1 MTAIDETP
9 SSMSP
14 GTPSDPTAPAPA
26 TRKIRVLVVDDHPLV
41 RVGLRTVINAESD
54 MEVVAEAG
62 DGPSAIAS
70 YTELKPDIT
79 LMDLRM
85 PGMSGPEII
94 TQIRALAPDANV
106 IVLTTYDADE
116 DVYRAVQAGARGY
129 LLKGT
134 FAEGM
139 LDAIRHVN
147 AGRRLMAP
155 EVAARLAD
163 RVSSPSLTAR
173 EVTVLELVAKGMS
186 NREIGAALFLSEDTI
201 KTHLRRIYAKMG
213 VGDRTE
219 AALLAVQR
227 GVVKLR

>member
-1 MTAIDETP
+1 VSQETT
-9 SSMSP
+9 
-14 GTPSDPTAPAPA
+14 TPLSGPAPAPA
-26 TRKIRVLVVDDHPLV
+26 TKIRILIVDDHPLV
-41 RVGLRTVINAESD
+41 RVGLRTVINAEPD

-62 DGPSAIAS
+62 DGPTAIA
-70 YTELKPDIT
+70 TFAAQKPDIT
-79 LMDLRM
+79 LMDLRL
-85 PGMSGPEII
+85 PGMNGPEII
-94 TQIRALAPDANV
+94 SAIRVNAPTANI

-139 LDAIRHVN
+139 LDAIRHVH

-173 EVTVLELVAKGMS
+173 EVNVLELVAKGMS

-201 KTHLRRIYAKMG
+201 KTHLRRIYAKLG

-227 GVVKLR
+227 GVVKLG